1 MKRINLLPPEQRAKA
16 ARELGVLY
24 ALVGLLLLVVVLGV
38 IYVWQNGRIS
48 EKQAR
53 VTALQA
59 EVQQAQIQAVALQPY
74 ETLQSQRTSMADT
87 AKQIYDSRVIW
98 SSILQEI
105 SLVIPDSVQLTAISA
120 AVPPNMLAGGQ
131 LVSGP
136 GGTAST
142 VDITFTGNAFSH
154 SDVAEFM
161 TRLGLLPQIDNIKL
175 INSAITIVGN
185 TKLAAFQI
193 TVQLR
198 PFLVA
203 PPLSGSV
210 VPATTPL
217 PTAPPTTTP
226 SPGASP

>member
-1 MKRINLLPPEQRAKA
+1 
-16 ARELGVLY
+16 
-24 ALVGLLLLVVVLGV
+24 
-38 IYVWQNGRIS
+38 
-48 EKQAR
+48 
-53 VTALQA
+53 
-59 EVQQAQIQAVALQPY
+59 
-74 ETLQSQRTSMADT
+74 
-87 AKQIYDSRVIW
+87 
-98 SSILQEI
+98 
-105 SLVIPDSVQLTAISA
+105 
-120 AVPPNMLAGGQ
+120 
-131 LVSGP
+131 
-136 GGTAST
+136 
-142 VDITFTGNAFSH
+142 VDITFTGYAMTHN
-154 SDVAEFM
+154 DVAEFM

>member
-1 MKRINLLPPEQRAKA
+1 MKRINLLPPEQRVKA

-24 ALVGLLLLVVVLGV
+24 ALVGLLVLVVVLGV
-38 IYVWQNGRIS
+38 TYVWQNGRVS
-48 EKQAR
+48 GKQTR
-53 VTALQA
+53 VTALQTQ
-59 EVQQAQIQAVALQPY
+59 VQQAQAQAAALQPY

-105 SLVIPDSVQLTAISA
+105 SLVIPDTVQLTGINA
-120 AVPPNMLAGGQ
+120 AVPTNMLAGGQ

-142 VDITFTGNAFSH
+142 VDITFTGYAMTHN
-154 SDVAEFM
+154 DVAEFM
-161 TRLGLLPQIDNIKL
+161 TRLGLLPQIENIKL
-175 INSAITIVGN
+175 TNSALTPVNGTIMASYQV
-185 TKLAAFQI
+185 

-203 PPLSGSV
+203 PPLSGSIT
-210 VPATTPL
+210 PATTPL
-217 PTAPPTTTP
+217 PTAAPATTP